1 MNVENFKNAITELS
15 VAKGVDEETIF
26 VALKDAL
33 EKAFL
38 KSLGG
43 GEDAKV
49 YVDIDLDNGFITL
62 AQLKAV
68 VEDVTDDYLEIT
80 KDDAEEENEVKI
92 EDIEDELSGLTKKDK
107 EKKHDLEILL
117 SKVKEAGE
125 HITLGEYYP
134 IYASLSDMTKTFM
147 KAVMSLLHGRIVEAE
162 RGLLYEYYKDHIGE
176 LITGTVEKC
185 DDKGCL
191 IDVGRT
197 KVELSKREMIGDE
210 MFRAG
215 DPIRVYIQE
224 VKKKDDGKGAQVE
237 LTRSSAGFL
246 KRLFEEEIHEIFDGT
261 VLIKGVAREAGIK
274 SKISVM
280 STNPDV
286 DATGAC
292 IGQGGSRIQKI
303 VAQLG
308 NGKEKEKIDIIPYS
322 VNPLLYVADSLKPV
336 KALGVDVLDEDNKK
350 VSVIVKDDDF
360 STALGKRGVNVRLAR
375 QLTGWD
381 IGILKESE
389 AKKDEIVYVTYDELK
404 AQEEEMKVQK
414 QRDDFLKKSK
424 EDLEKKKEQE
434 ALAQKEG
441 EAAPVVTS
449 IDETSTI
456 EEQPVVAE
464 TKPVVE
470 EVKEKKPVEEVK
482 EKPVETLE
490 VKTTKTLEDLEKELA
505 NTKVQKSEK
514 KPVQKKRP
522 HHISDEEVERVK
534 PNEVP
539 QNMMP
544 IYTKE
549 ELEEIEKEESNLDYD
564 DNYDDIDL
572 EDYDEYYDD
581 DNR

>member
-449 IDETSTI
+449 VEETSTI
-456 EEQPVVAE
+456 EEQPVVTE

-470 EVKEKKPVEEVK
+470 EVKEKKPAEKVK